1 MILINLGCGQTPV
14 KDWRNFDN
22 SISLRLAKLPLLP
35 VLLWK
40 LKLLELSQY
49 QFISFAKSNK
59 IEYGDATKGLPFQK
73 ESVDVIYSSHMIEHL
88 DQLEVD
94 IFLKEAYRLLLKGG
108 TIRLVVPDIRKQVE
122 EYVKSEDANA
132 FIKATMLAVPRART
146 IMQRLRILFIGT
158 RHHQW
163 MYDGKSLG
171 ALLKKQG
178 FVNVK
183 ELSPGESTIKNP
195 GSLDLCERASD
206 SVYVEAEKP

>member
-88 DQLEVD
+88 DQSEAE
-94 IFLKEAYRLLLKGG
+94 IFLKEAHRLLLKGG
-108 TIRLVVPDIRKQVE
+108 IIRLVVPDIKKQVD
-122 EYVKSEDANA
+122 EYLKSEDANA
-132 FIKATMLAVPRART
+132 FIKGTMLAVPRLRT

-178 FVNVK
+178 FVNIKV
-183 ELSPGESTIKNP
+183 LPPGESAIKDS
-195 GSLDLCERASD
+195 GSLDLHERASE
-206 SVYVEAEKP
+206 SIYVEAKKP